1 MRFRDSRLLSEDSDE
16 PIEGRWVLMT
26 TRKGMKQSATQNPH
40 VENHGSDMPILYGWI
55 IVFKK
60 IRGKNIFK
68 EQEI

>member
-1 MRFRDSRLLSEDSDE
+1 
-16 PIEGRWVLMT
+16 
-26 TRKGMKQSATQNPH
+26 MKQSATQNPH
-40 VENHGSDMPILYGWI
+40 VENHGSDVLIIYGSI

>member
-1 MRFRDSRLLSEDSDE
+1 MQFRDSRLLSEDSDE
-16 PIEGRWVLMT
+16 PIEGRSVLMT

-40 VENHGSDMPILYGWI
+40 VENHGSDVPILYGWI
-55 IVFKK
+55 IEK